1 MDTLA
6 IRPSGRTA
14 PATSPDRVVEHI
26 RERIERGELGPGDR
40 LPPERDLA
48 LSLGVSRPMVRCGL
62 KALAAMG
69 VLVSRRGAGTFIADG
84 PPSLGGES
92 LSLLAALHGLTINEM
107 YDARLLLEVGV
118 AALAAENATPEQV
131 ATMADE
137 VSEMFGSL
145 DDPETFLRHDVRF
158 HRSVAAG
165 CGNRVLG
172 ALIEMVAAQF
182 YEQRRETAA
191 FARDLRESAEEHRRI
206 FRAIRKRDA
215 AAARQAMGDHLRRSQ
230 TTQVLEV
237 VEPRGL

>member
-1 MDTLA
+1 MTTLET
-6 IRPSGRTA
+6 RPATRVG
-14 PATSPDRVVEHI
+14 PVTSPDRVVDYI
-26 RERIERGELGPGDR
+26 RTRIEQGELGPGDR

-48 LSLGVSRPMVRCGL
+48 LALGVSRPMVRCGL

-84 PPSLGGES
+84 PPSLGGDS
-92 LSLLAALHGLTINEM
+92 LSFLAALHGLTINEM

-137 VSEMFGSL
+137 VSEMFASL
-145 DDPETFLRHDVRF
+145 EDAQAFLRHDVRF
-158 HRSVAAG
+158 HRAVAAG
-165 CGNRVLG
+165 CGNRVLA

-191 FARDLRESAEEHRRI
+191 FGRDLHESAEEHRRI

-215 AAARQAMGDHLRRSQ
+215 AAARQAMGDHLRRSRS
-230 TTQVLEV
+230 TQALE
-237 VEPRGL
+237 LAAAHS